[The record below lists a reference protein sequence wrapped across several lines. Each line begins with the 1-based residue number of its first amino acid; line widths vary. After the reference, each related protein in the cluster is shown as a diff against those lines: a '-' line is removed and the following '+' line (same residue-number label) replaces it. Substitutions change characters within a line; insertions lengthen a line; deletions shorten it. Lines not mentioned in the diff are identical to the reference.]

1 MYVMKR
7 CGGVFIMKRCVLN
20 VLCSHTC
27 SHTFGFVGSLCC
39 SQQQAFHWF
48 LKSLRTFTDALFC
61 ISYNIFAL

>member
-27 SHTFGFVGSLCC
+27 SHTFGFVGSLLF
-39 SQQQAFHWF
+39 SAANI
-48 LKSLRTFTDALFC
+48 SLVLEEFTD
-61 ISYNIFAL
+61 IY